1 MNDLNLPIA
10 FLDIEDLAQRWK
22 CRTSIIEALA
32 ETGEIRLYL
41 RPAAIEIALARSQA
55 GPCYD
60 LLQKLSKLYIDHRY
74 IYLMFK
80 NKNQKI
86 EISHIG
92 NYDMK
97 TILEAPF
104 FVGFFDLVIPMEQ
117 VENFEVLYRNIPH
130 TDNAFELI
138 SDDFTC
144 FIWCG
149 QEYKFGE
156 QQAKVIK
163 RLWQARENGN
173 PWMYGKRI
181 LKDIDS
187 TSDRI
192 KDIFSHNKYWR
203 RIIKSDQN
211 GKYKLNLPPKQL
223 SLFN

>member
-163 RLWQARENGN
+163 RLWQARENGS
-173 PWMYGKRI
+173 PWVYGKRI